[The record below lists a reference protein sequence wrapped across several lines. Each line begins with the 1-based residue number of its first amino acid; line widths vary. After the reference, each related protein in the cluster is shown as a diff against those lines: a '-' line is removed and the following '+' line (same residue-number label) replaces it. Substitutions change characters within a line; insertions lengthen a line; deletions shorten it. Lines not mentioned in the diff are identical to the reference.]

1 MAWTW
6 RYEDG
11 SGTEV
16 SPATA
21 PAGEPFPT
29 QSDTAPAG
37 EPFPTQSD
45 AETWLG
51 ENWRELL
58 SAGVEQVSL
67 LEAGRQV
74 YGPMSLKPAD

>member
-1 MAWTW
+1 VAWTW

-11 SGTEV
+11 SGADV
-16 SPATA
+16 D
-21 PAGEPFPT
+21 PAG
-29 QSDTAPAG
+29 APSG

-67 LEAGRQV
+67 LEAGRVV
-74 YGPMSLKPAD
+74 YGPMSLRPAE